1 MVYLVVHLVAHP
13 DGDGGVERVA
23 VVVSAG
29 VLKGEKNIFDE
40 AIEFDK

>member
-29 VLKGEKNIFDE
+29 VLIGGGNSFDE
-40 AIEFDK
+40 IIEFDK